1 MPDAARIGD
10 QHTCPLTDPSA
21 HEGGPIL
28 TGETTVLI
36 ADQPAA
42 RVTDT
47 AECNGPVDT
56 ITEGCPTVLISD
68 QFAARVGDA
77 TAHGG
82 VITEGCSTV
91 LIGG

>member
-10 QHTCPLTDPSA
+10 NHTCPLTDPSA

-36 ADQPAA
+36 ADKAAA

-47 AECNGPVDT
+47 AKCNGPTDT
-56 ITEGCPTVLISD
+56 IVEGCPTVLISD
-68 QFAARVGDA
+68 QQAARVGDP
-77 TAHGG
+77 TTHGG
-82 VITEGCSTV
+82 VIVEGCTTV
-91 LIGG
+91 TIG

>member
-10 QHTCPLTDPSA
+10 NHTCPVVDAAA

-28 TGETTVLI
+28 TGELTVLI
-36 ADQPAA
+36 ADQAAA

-47 AECNGPVDT
+47 AKCNGPVDA
-56 ITEGCPTVLISD
+56 IVEGCPTVTIAD

-82 VITEGCSTV
+82 VIVEGCNTV
-91 LIGG
+91 TIG

>member
-10 QHTCPLTDPSA
+10 DHTCPVVDAAA

-28 TGETTVLI
+28 TGELTVLI

-47 AECNGPVDT
+47 ATCNGPVDT
-56 ITEGCPTVLISD
+56 IVEGCPTVSIADQHAARVGDPTTHGGVITEGCPTVLI
-68 QFAARVGDA
+68 G
-77 TAHGG
+77 
-82 VITEGCSTV
+82 
-91 LIGG
+91 

>member
-36 ADQPAA
+36 ADMAAA

-47 AECNGPVDT
+47 AKCNGPVDT
-56 ITEGCPTVLISD
+56 ITEGCSTVLISD
-68 QFAARVGDA
+68 QFAARVGDP
-77 TAHGG
+77 TTHGG
-82 VITEGCSTV
+82 VIVEGCPTV
-91 LIGG
+91 LIG